1 MTYNTPSLTVSV
13 VQPYLTLVVVT
24 YLLCRQINRLLAS
37 FS

>member
-13 VQPYLTLVVVT
+13 VQPYMTLVVLT
-24 YLLCRQINRLLAS
+24 YLLRRQINRLLVS